1 MVFRHELP
9 FDRSSLT
16 RWRQRLGEE
25 HIVALLQES
34 LSVAHRTGAID
45 TKDLERVAIDTTV
58 QEKAIAH
65 PTDARLTHRAIE
77 KLVELAKQFVL
88 HAKALHGNPYD
99 GHTLGPVI
107 ADLEKL
113 TGVTVRCIHGDK
125 GYRGHNY
132 PNRFKVWISGQV
144 RRVTKAIRREMRRR
158 AAIEPVIGHLKEDHR
173 MGRNYLTG
181 RDGDRI
187 NAVLAAA
194 GYNFGLLLRWF
205 EELLRVLSLFLC
217 HALLAVPL
225 HLTRYREIFFT
236 ADEELPFHSDLDV
249 DDRDYR
255 HEIRVRPEELIRLRL
270 PADVDRHDGAD

>member
-1 MVFRHELP
+1 MHAPEVECIGR
-9 FDRSSLT
+9 
-16 RWRQRLGEE
+16 G
-25 HIVALLQES
+25 
-34 LSVAHRTGAID
+34 
-45 TKDLERVAIDTTV
+45 
-58 QEKAIAH
+58 KARAPYEFGCKVSIAT
-65 PTDARLTHRAIE
+65 PVTAP
-77 KLVELAKQFVL
+77 KGGQFVL

-113 TGVTVRCIHGDK
+113 TGVTVRRIHGDK

-194 GYNFGLLLRWF
+194 GYNFSLLLRWF
-205 EELLRVLSLFLC
+205 EELLRALSLILW
-217 HALLAVPL
+217 HALLAAPL
-225 HLTRYREIFFT
+225 HLTRCRKTFFT
-236 ADEELPFHSDLDV
+236 ADYLWSSPDGRSEALAGPRFGARFRCALS
-249 DDRDYR
+249 
-255 HEIRVRPEELIRLRL
+255 VRTPPR
-270 PADVDRHDGAD
+270 A